1 MLKIYVNRVL
11 AKKPNAHLFSK
22 NELNRFWVGDF
33 GHEKIYGSVFRY
45 LNFRKQYLKVQFKAG
60 KM

>member
-33 GHEKIYGSVFRY
+33 GHEKNIWKCFSVFE
-45 LNFRKQYLKVQFKAG
+45 FSQTVFKSPI
-60 KM
+60 